1 MEQGML
7 NNQQREQ
14 MQGIAA
20 LGRNE
25 DTYLA
30 HVAPDEM
37 IVPAQALRDNP
48 LLKIAIEK
56 SISNYGID
64 PNQFLVGNG
73 SMDLNP
79 LTGLPEFGFLSKL
92 WKKAKKIV
100 KVVAPIAI
108 NFIPGIG
115 PLAKAALTTVAGKAS
130 GLSTKQALLGG
141 ALSYGGSKLFG
152 GTPGTA
158 TSKGG
163 SFFTG
168 GGADGIGRFGKVGDF
183 FGNVKK
189 GIGSL
194 FGGGQQPYTDAEIGS
209 MLETMDP
216 SMVEQAVNQRNLLI
230 SQGSQSNLGRIE
242 DLFKTVTG
250 DDGMTRTEELV
261 SAGYTPEQIEQAKA
275 NGTFNALVSQARA
288 DGKVVSNRGVVGGL
302 QNLLSGNNDST
313 NQSGMFGGNLGLMG
327 LSALAGKIAYDSA
340 KDRMGGLAETPKVT
354 MDQLGRYQMAQNLG
368 TGGSRADFGLAPA
381 QKALE
386 FNMGGPVY
394 GYNYG
399 GPVRQYFNKGGLAL
413 VEELDMRDGGES
425 DGPGTGTSDDIPAML
440 SDGEFVMTA
449 KATKGAGAFGVNK
462 TKSGI
467 ELIKGGSPSRKKGV
481 ENMRE
486 LMNIFEAI

>member
-1 MEQGML
+1 
-7 NNQQREQ
+7 
-14 MQGIAA
+14 
-20 LGRNE
+20 
-25 DTYLA
+25 
-30 HVAPDEM
+30 
-37 IVPAQALRDNP
+37 
-48 LLKIAIEK
+48 
-56 SISNYGID
+56 
-64 PNQFLVGNG
+64 
-73 SMDLNP
+73 
-79 LTGLPEFGFLSKL
+79 
-92 WKKAKKIV
+92 
-100 KVVAPIAI
+100 
-108 NFIPGIG
+108 
-115 PLAKAALTTVAGKAS
+115 
-130 GLSTKQALLGG
+130 
-141 ALSYGGSKLFG
+141 
-152 GTPGTA
+152 
-158 TSKGG
+158 
-163 SFFTG
+163 
-168 GGADGIGRFGKVGDF
+168 
-183 FGNVKK
+183 
-189 GIGSL
+189 
-194 FGGGQQPYTDAEIGS
+194 

-413 VEELDMRDGGES
+413 VQDLDMRDGGES